1 MLSLFGSLLGFVTSF
16 LPTLLG
22 FFEQGQKN
30 RHQLK
35 LLDAQAKH
43 AEVLSKLK
51 IEELDAHADVS
62 ESENLYKHAAE
73 IARSNKSSFISAL
86 QASVRPVVT
95 YFFFILFATI
105 KGLAVYVAVQEGED
119 VSQAILSS
127 WDEETKILFSTVISF
142 WFGQRGMRKI
152 REAMNGKS

>member
-1 MLSLFGSLLGFVTSF
+1 MLSLVGSLLGFGTSF

-35 LLDAQAKH
+35 LLEAQAKH
-43 AEVLSKLK
+43 AEELSQMKL
-51 IEELDAHADVS
+51 EELDAAADVE
-62 ESENLYKHAAE
+62 ESRSIYEHAAQL
-73 IARSNKSSFISAL
+73 ARSNKSSFISAL

-105 KGLAVYVAVQEGED
+105 KGLAVYVAVQEGDD
-119 VSQAILSS
+119 VSQAILAS

-142 WFGQRGMRKI
+142 WFGQRGMKSIRKA
-152 REAMNGKS
+152 RNGKS

>member
-1 MLSLFGSLLGFVTSF
+1 MLSLVGSLLGFGTSF

-35 LLDAQAKH
+35 LLEAQAKH
-43 AEVLSKLK
+43 AEVLSQLKL
-51 IEELDAHADVS
+51 EELDAAADVE
-62 ESENLYKHAAE
+62 ESRSIYEHAAQL
-73 IARSNKSSFISAL
+73 ARSNKSSFISAL

-105 KGLAVYVAVQEGED
+105 KGLAVYVAVQEGDD
-119 VSQAILSS
+119 VSQAILAS

-142 WFGQRGMRKI
+142 WFGPRGMKSIRKA
-152 REAMNGKS
+152 RNGKS

>member
-1 MLSLFGSLLGFVTSF
+1 MLSLFGSLLGFGTSF

-35 LLDAQAKH
+35 LLEAQAKH
-43 AEVLSKLK
+43 AEVLSQLKL
-51 IEELDAHADVS
+51 EELDAAADVE
-62 ESENLYKHAAE
+62 ESRSIYEHAAQL
-73 IARSNKSSFISAL
+73 ARSNKSSFISAL

-105 KGLAVYVAVQEGED
+105 KGLAVYVAVQEGDD
-119 VSQAILSS
+119 VTQAILNS
-127 WDEETKILFSTVISF
+127 WDEETAILFSTVISF
-142 WFGQRGMRKI
+142 WFGGRAMRKI
-152 REAMNGKS
+152 RESKNG